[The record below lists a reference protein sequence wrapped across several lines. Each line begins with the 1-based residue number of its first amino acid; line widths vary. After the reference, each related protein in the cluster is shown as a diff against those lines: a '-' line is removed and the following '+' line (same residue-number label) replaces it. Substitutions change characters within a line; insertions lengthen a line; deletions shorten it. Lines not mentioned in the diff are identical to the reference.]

1 MAFYEHT
8 FVGKPNLSAYD
19 LKALTD
25 KYSDFINSSGKIL
38 KTEQWGLLNLS
49 SKIKKNKKGLF
60 VHIKFEAKD
69 QLVKDLEKKLTIENS
84 ILRFLTVKY
93 DKLDLQK
100 EYFTKE
106 KLINE
111 KR

>member
-8 FVGKPNLSAYD
+8 FVGKPNLSANE

-49 SKIKKNKKGLF
+49 SKIKKK
-60 VHIKFEAKD
+60 
-69 QLVKDLEKKLTIENS
+69 
-84 ILRFLTVKY
+84 
-93 DKLDLQK
+93 
-100 EYFTKE
+100 
-106 KLINE
+106 
-111 KR
+111 